1 MDENLSA
8 YILRQKLEKAKI
20 LLLKGVNEK
29 EICNEVGFSSQ
40 TYFITVFKRFYKMT
54 PSEYIKITRINN

>member
-1 MDENLSA
+1 MDENLST

-29 EICNEVGFSSQ
+29 DICTEAGFSSQ
-40 TYFITVFKRFYKMT
+40 TYFITVFKSFYK
-54 PSEYIKITRINN
+54 K